1 MKEVNVS
8 IIHDSKSNEVLTTQ
22 QAAMLIGI
30 SQHGV
35 IKAIHRG
42 LLRAEKVGKER
53 TGIWLIQAREAERYK
68 DERRGPGRPK
78 TE

>member
-1 MKEVNVS
+1 M
-8 IIHDSKSNEVLTTQ
+8 NENFVTTQ

-42 LLRAEKVGKER
+42 LISATKIGKKR
-53 TGIWLIQAREAERYK
+53 TGIWLIDQDEVERYR

-78 TE
+78 ERTQTK